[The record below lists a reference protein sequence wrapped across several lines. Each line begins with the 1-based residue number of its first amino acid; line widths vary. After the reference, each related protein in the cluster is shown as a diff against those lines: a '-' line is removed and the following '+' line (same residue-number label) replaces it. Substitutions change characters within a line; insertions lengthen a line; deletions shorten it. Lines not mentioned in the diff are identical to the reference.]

1 MKLRILGVLLIL
13 ISLGSSLQAADSL
26 QTLILDWKVAQV
38 SYPSQE
44 KHLGQ
49 ASDQLVFQADGSF
62 LFSFKADTVLETG
75 LWSRNED
82 TLILSYE
89 LLAQGSP
96 VDSVYY
102 LVEEGQSTLHL
113 FYQGKEVARQA
124 NGTLESERRQETY
137 LLEFDDRGNP
147 TLAGASRNI
156 QLYGR
161 AELVA
166 EEVGLIDIL
175 RGLLGL
181 VAMLA
186 LAWLFSRN
194 RKAID
199 WRLVGIGMAL
209 QLTLAILVL
218 KVPGVKEVFG
228 VLADGFVAL
237 LSFTAA
243 GSEFIFGGLV
253 ANTESFGYIFAF
265 QILPTIV
272 FFSALTAMLYY
283 LGVLQR
289 VVYAFAWVM
298 KKTMRLSG
306 AESLAAAG
314 NIFLGQTESP
324 LLIRPYLDKMTRS
337 EIMALMTGGMAT
349 IAGGVFAAYVGYLG
363 GEDPESQREFA
374 KHLLTASIMSA
385 PAALVVAKM
394 LVPETEKVN
403 EDLSV
408 PKDRTGSNLL
418 DAISIGTTDGL
429 KLAVNVGVMLL
440 VFTALMEMFNVIVSG
455 GIGEPTGLNAY
466 VLESTQGRFTGFN
479 LQYIL
484 GLLFAPIAWLLGVP
498 GDDMMLIGQLLGEK
512 TIINEFIAYASL
524 GEVKSAGLLT
534 QEKSVIIAT
543 YALCGFANFA
553 SIGIQ
558 IGGIGALAP
567 ARRKM
572 LSELGLRALLGG
584 TLAAFLTAVIAGV
597 VAFL

>member
-1 MKLRILGVLLIL
+1 MKLRILAVLLIL
-13 ISLGSSLQAADSL
+13 ISLGSSLQATDSL

-38 SYPSQE
+38 SSPSQE
-44 KHLGQ
+44 KRLGQ
-49 ASDQLVFQADGSF
+49 ATDKLVFQADGSF
-62 LFSFKADTVLETG
+62 LFSFEADSLLETG
-75 LWSRNED
+75 LWTRNQD
-82 TLILSYE
+82 TLVLAYE
-89 LLAQGSP
+89 LLAQDSP

-102 LVEEGQSTLHL
+102 AVREGLASLHL
-113 FYQGKEVARQA
+113 FYQGKEVARQE
-124 NGTLESERRQETY
+124 NGKLESERRVEAY

-147 TLAGASRNI
+147 TLRGENRNI

-166 EEVGLIDIL
+166 EEVGLVDLL

-181 VAMLA
+181 AAMLA
-186 LAWLFSRN
+186 IAWLFSRN

-199 WRLVGIGMAL
+199 WRLVGIGMGL
-209 QLTLAILVL
+209 QLGLAILVL

-237 LSFTAA
+237 LGFTAA

-283 LGVLQR
+283 LGILQR
-289 VVYAFAWVM
+289 VVYAFAWLM

-455 GIGEPTGLNAY
+455 GIGEPTG
-466 VLESTQGRFTGFN
+466 
-479 LQYIL
+479 
-484 GLLFAPIAWLLGVP
+484 
-498 GDDMMLIGQLLGEK
+498 
-512 TIINEFIAYASL
+512 
-524 GEVKSAGLLT
+524 
-534 QEKSVIIAT
+534 
-543 YALCGFANFA
+543 
-553 SIGIQ
+553 
-558 IGGIGALAP
+558 
-567 ARRKM
+567 
-572 LSELGLRALLGG
+572 
-584 TLAAFLTAVIAGV
+584 
-597 VAFL
+597 

>member
-1 MKLRILGVLLIL
+1 MHVRLSSLLL
-13 ISLGSSLQAADSL
+13 WLLFMTTGSSLLGFSPDTLVFDWKIQAIEGDSL
-26 QTLILDWKVAQV
+26 RQGVPQDRLTFTQEGRFELKWGGEVVEAGQWTLNGDSL
-38 SYPSQE
+38 
-44 KHLGQ
+44 
-49 ASDQLVFQADGSF
+49 
-62 LFSFKADTVLETG
+62 T
-75 LWSRNED
+75 
-82 TLILSYE
+82 LSYE
-89 LLAQGSP
+89 LLPIGRP
-96 VDSVYY
+96 IDSLYY
-102 LVEEGQSTLHL
+102 AVQDGTPTLQLFHESNLIATQTPEG
-113 FYQGKEVARQA
+113 
-124 NGTLESERRQETY
+124 LESPRRQESY
-137 LLEFDDRGNP
+137 RVSFDERGNP
-147 TLAGASRNI
+147 TLIGAERRI
-156 QLYGR
+156 ALFGR
-161 AELVA
+161 ATLTPET
-166 EEVGLIDIL
+166 VGLMDVA
-175 RGLLGL
+175 RGLLGM

-186 LAWLFSRN
+186 IAWLFSRN

-199 WRLVGIGMAL
+199 WKLVGIGMGL
-209 QLTLAILVL
+209 QLTLALLVL
-218 KVPGVKEVFG
+218 KVPGVKEGFG
-228 VLADGFVAL
+228 LVADGFVAL
-237 LSFTAA
+237 LSFTEA

-253 ANTESFGYIFAF
+253 ANTDSFGYIFAF

-289 VVYAFAWVM
+289 VVYGFAWLM
-298 KKTMRLSG
+298 SKTMRLSG

-314 NIFLGQTESP
+314 NIFLGQTEAP
-324 LLIRPYLDKMTRS
+324 LLVRPYLDRMTRS

-363 GEDPESQREFA
+363 GDDPLAQREFA

-394 LVPETEKVN
+394 LVPETEQVSD
-403 EDLSV
+403 DLSV
-408 PKDRTGSNLL
+408 PKERTGSNLL

-466 VLESTQGRFTGFN
+466 VREATQGRFEAFN
-479 LQYIL
+479 LQYLL
-484 GLLFAPIAWLLGVP
+484 GLIFAPIAWLLGVP
-498 GDDMMLIGQLLGEK
+498 GEDMLLIGQLLGEK

-524 GEVKSAGLLT
+524 GEIKTSGLLT

-567 ARRKM
+567 GKRRL